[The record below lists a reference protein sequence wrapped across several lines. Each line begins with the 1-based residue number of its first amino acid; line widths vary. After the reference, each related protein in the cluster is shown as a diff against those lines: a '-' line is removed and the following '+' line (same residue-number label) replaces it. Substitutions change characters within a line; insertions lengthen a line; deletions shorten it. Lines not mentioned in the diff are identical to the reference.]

1 MQGPN
6 VLAAID
12 WTPVLVSL
20 ITLAGV
26 VFTGLCQVGL
36 YLYIKPPS
44 NGKFGFRGGSL
55 GRMIEE
61 THANTGVTTAAVT
74 GLEEDTNGKTTH
86 APVYQRD
93 GI

>member
-1 MQGPN
+1 MT
-6 VLAAID
+6 LAVID

-20 ITLAGV
+20 ITLVGV

-44 NGKFGFRGGSL
+44 NGRFGFRGGSL

-61 THANTGVTTAAVT
+61 THANSGVTTAAVT
-74 GLEEDTNGKTTH
+74 GLEEDTNGKTNH
-86 APVYQRD
+86 PPLYDAKS
-93 GI
+93 G